1 MKKIKENAAC
11 RVLAVLLAA
20 AALTAAV
27 ASTWLLIMMGG
38 IGAYTDPG
46 SVIKK
51 LERGCVDDDYWEVLE
66 IFNEVAERP
75 LSDSDAAYAELAS
88 RISAYSEKGDCLVE
102 VKIGS
107 QYITDTLSEW
117 PDSETFQYENVVN
130 RFYGPSV
137 PWFLVDQVTGEP
149 YVVTIRMMV
158 KNSAKSREIFAS
170 RSAASFMTDH
180 RTLVAVPIVA
190 AASAL
195 LFSLLFAFT
204 LSASGHRKGSD
215 TVELS
220 LFDRVPFDL
229 VFAVSALLAAALL
242 YPLGSAVSDIYNF
255 RYESDASLL
264 AAQICF
270 FLVVFALALL
280 AVIICATA
288 SVRVKC
294 RTILS
299 CNVITYAARLLSRA
313 VMAIPI
319 VWRTL
324 LASVAAAA
332 VSLYLVARSYMS
344 SVPII
349 LLLIL
354 WAAVTVLLSYNAYC
368 LHRLRAAG
376 KRIASGDLSHRI
388 DTKGL
393 HGDYLRHAED
403 LNNIGVGI
411 ETAVEERMKSER
423 FRTELITNVS
433 HDIKTPLTSII
444 NYVDLLRSPGLDE
457 ETAKSYLDVLDRQ
470 SQSLRRLTEDL
481 IEASKASSG
490 TLPVELSPVG
500 LGVLV
505 SQAAGEYEEKLS
517 SSGLTL
523 VTRAPS
529 EPIYVMAD
537 GRHTARIIDNLMSN
551 VCKYAMPGT
560 RVYMEVKIEG
570 VLAGISVTNVSREPL
585 SVAADELTERFVR
598 GDASRHTEGSGL
610 GLSIASSLAEI
621 QGGSLTVK
629 TDADLFR
636 VTLLLQTA

>member
-1 MKKIKENAAC
+1 MKKIKENTAC
-11 RVLAVLLAA
+11 RVLAALLAA

-27 ASTWLLIMMGG
+27 ASTWLLIMMVG
-38 IGAYTDPG
+38 IGAYTDPD
-46 SVIKK
+46 SVKRK
-51 LERGCVDDDYWEVLE
+51 LEERCVYDNYWEVLE
-66 IFNEVAERP
+66 IFTEVAERP

-88 RISAYSEKGDCLVE
+88 RLNAYSEKSDCLVE

-117 PDSETFQYENVVN
+117 PDDEIFLFGNSIDM
-130 RFYGPSV
+130 FYGPSI

-149 YVVTIRMMV
+149 YDVTVSMMV
-158 KNSAKSREIFAS
+158 KNSAKSHDIFAS
-170 RSAASFMTDH
+170 RSAASFITD
-180 RTLVAVPIVA
+180 RKTLITVPIVA
-190 AASAL
+190 AVSVL
-195 LFSLLFAFT
+195 IFSLSFAFT
-204 LSASGHRKGSD
+204 LSASGHRKDSD
-215 TVELS
+215 TVVLS

-229 VFAVSALLAAALL
+229 VFAVSALLAAVLF
-242 YPLGSAVSDIYNF
+242 YPLGDAVSAINNF
-255 RYESDASLL
+255 RYESDTSLL
-264 AAQICF
+264 VAQICF
-270 FLVVFALALL
+270 FLIIFVFALL
-280 AVIICATA
+280 AVIICTTA
-288 SVRVKC
+288 AVRVKC

-299 CNVITYAARLLSRA
+299 CNVITYAARGLIRA
-313 VMAIPI
+313 VMAIPV

-324 LASVAAAA
+324 LASVAVAAL
-332 VSLYLVARSYMS
+332 SLYLVARSYMN

-368 LHRLRAAG
+368 LYRLRAAG
-376 KRIASGDLSHRI
+376 KRIASGDLSFRI

-403 LNNIGVGI
+403 LNNIGVGM

-444 NYVDLLRSPGLDE
+444 NYVDLLRSPGLDA
-457 ETAKSYLDVLDRQ
+457 ETVKSYLDVLDRQ
-470 SQSLRRLTEDL
+470 SQTLRRLTEDL

-500 LGVLV
+500 LGVLI
-505 SQAAGEYEEKLS
+505 SQAAGEYEEKLA

-551 VCKYAMPGT
+551 VCKYSMPGT
-560 RVYMEVKIEG
+560 RVYMDVKLEG
-570 VLAGISVTNVSREPL
+570 DLAGISVSNISREPL

-621 QGGSLTVK
+621 QGGSLTVR

-636 VTLLLQTA
+636 VTLLLKQA